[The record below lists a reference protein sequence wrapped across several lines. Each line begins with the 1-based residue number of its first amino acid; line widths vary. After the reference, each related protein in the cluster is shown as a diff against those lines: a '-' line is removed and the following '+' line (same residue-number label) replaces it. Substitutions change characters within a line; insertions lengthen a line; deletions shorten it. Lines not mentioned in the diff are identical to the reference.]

1 MIAGQSIRYLPGTT
15 VQSGGYMWGYITPD
29 GQYCAQ
35 KSPSIPTVIAG
46 SGELSAP
53 IQGASFRI
61 YPNPTNGN
69 FTLEQNGE
77 KISDKVIV
85 EVYGITGERITAG
98 SMNGY
103 KKQEFLLSDAG
114 YGIYFVKV
122 VADDYAKTFKLVKT
136 K

>member
-1 MIAGQSIRYLPGTT
+1 MAKCQ
-15 VQSGGYMWGYITPD
+15 
-29 GQYCAQ
+29 
-35 KSPSIPTVIAG
+35 
-46 SGELSAP
+46 
-53 IQGASFRI
+53 
-61 YPNPTNGN
+61 
-69 FTLEQNGE
+69 
-77 KISDKVIV
+77 
-85 EVYGITGERITAG
+85 VYGITGERITAG